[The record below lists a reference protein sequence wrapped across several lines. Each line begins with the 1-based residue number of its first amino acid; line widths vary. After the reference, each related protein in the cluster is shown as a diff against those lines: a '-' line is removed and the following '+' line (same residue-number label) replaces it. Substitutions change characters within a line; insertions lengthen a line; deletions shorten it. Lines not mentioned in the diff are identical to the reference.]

1 MIDKIY
7 EHLKTKNKY
16 NTLQLKYDVKCN
28 ELEQKVVQCNTERRI
43 RIKQMDLYQQRIK
56 ELTEQN
62 IELLDE
68 ITKLKKERKELK
80 KGKDND
86 KKSKRDGRI
95 VD

>member
-7 EHLKTKNKY
+7 EHLKTKKKY
-16 NTLQLKYDVKCN
+16 NTLQLKYDVKCD
-28 ELEQKVVQCNTERRI
+28 ELEEKIIQYNNEKRL

-62 IELLDE
+62 IELLEE